1 MQHTTLPKISCF
13 CATFGRVHCLEEA
26 IESFLRQDYE
36 GEKEMV
42 ILNDFYGQTLH
53 YDHPEVK
60 VYNRHEQIKPLGAKF
75 NATAALCT
83 GDILCVWEDDD
94 IYLSHRLSYTAK
106 HFDYNAGM
114 FHCTKGFIWD
124 VEQKAYKITG
134 NYFHCNLAI
143 SRQLFEKIGG
153 YNKKNDRCDIDVNI
167 LTAAKAASGYVTH
180 QIANCDIFYIYQWGE
195 TDSYHASGWGVSEG
209 IAASDLAKK
218 IVLDKQRSGAA
229 PMGDYTLKPHFRKEY
244 GALCGVVNLQ

>member
-1 MQHTTLPKISCF
+1 MQNTTLPKISAF

-36 GEKEMV
+36 GEKELI
-42 ILNDFYGQTLH
+42 ILNDFSGQTLH

-60 VYNRHEQIKPLGAKF
+60 IYNVVEQIKPLGAKF

-94 IYLSHRLSYTAK
+94 IYLPHRLSYTAK
-106 HFDYNAGM
+106 HFDYDAGM
-114 FHCTKGFIWD
+114 FHCGKGFIYD
-124 VEQKAYKITG
+124 VQNKKYVITG

-143 SRQLFEKIGG
+143 SRELFDKIGG
-153 YNKKNDRCDIDVNI
+153 YSVKIDRCDIDVNI
-167 LTAAKAASGYVTH
+167 LTAARIASGYGIH
-180 QIANCDIFYIYQWGE
+180 QIPDSDIFYVYRWGE
-195 TDSYHASGWGVSEG
+195 TDSYHASGWGISEG
-209 IAASDLAKK
+209 VEASELAKK

-229 PMGDYTLKPHFRKEY
+229 PMGDYTLKPHYQKEY
-244 GALCGVVNLQ
+244 AAMVGKMSN